1 MAITFKDAESAKPCP
16 RFPTSRAARARGLS
30 RCQHQDLPQ
39 TRRHGCLD
47 ASRFTKGPWPA
58 AKFRA
63 SQNWPLKS
71 HHKVC
76 ARWPFKPRLA
86 ASGLAA
92 SVTKMADSTSSSS
105 IQGATAFALPKD
117 DYLDEKHA
125 PGSTNAAAGNPASPL
140 PARPHQFDC
149 HSPLPLACNS
159 SPFRPRRSEPSGL
172 RIEGGLKEQLA
183 PQPSGCN
190 LAKT

>member
-1 MAITFKDAESAKPCP
+1 MAITFKDAESPKPCP

-125 PGSTNAAAGNPASPL
+125 PAALMQQQAILLL
-140 PARPHQFDC
+140 PC
-149 HSPLPLACNS
+149 
-159 SPFRPRRSEPSGL
+159 L
-172 RIEGGLKEQLA
+172 RAHINLTVTALCPWRATAAHFVQGGVSLR
-183 PQPSGCN
+183 G
-190 LAKT
+190 